1 MAEEYSNVAQLFSE
15 LATRLRSFPVPNAS
29 NSPNQTNNSN
39 SVTQTTPIPNVLNS
53 STNSVNETAV
63 VTASRASTSSRTHN
77 ELQTLFPHH
86 FTSTSSQRNT
96 SGSSSRK
103 RRKNNQH
110 NGKNNKKSNVK
121 CLTRKF
127 VCLSDKDQQEVP
139 EREEMR
145 ELLVH
150 GLGEIKVAIPEDA
163 NEKAIRDILI
173 ESFPKLKDSGGF
185 ELMYTE
191 CRKKDLSVIPPGP
204 DGISMKYLASFIA
217 QGKIYVRPIQQD
229 LSIEEDEVEAV
240 EVEKEQCMNCC
251 LMVDIHL
258 LREHHQICTEDEI
271 QPTGTTVF

>member
-1 MAEEYSNVAQLFSE
+1 MAGEYSNVAQLFSE
-15 LATRLRSFPVPNAS
+15 LATRLCSFPVPSTLNSS
-29 NSPNQTNNSN
+29 NQMNNNNS
-39 SVTQTTPIPNVLNS
+39 VAQTTPNVLNS
-53 STNSVNETAV
+53 STNSVTNETAV
-63 VTASRASTSSRTHN
+63 VTTNRASTSSRTHN

-86 FTSTSSQRNT
+86 FSTTSGQRNN

-110 NGKNNKKSNVK
+110 NGKNIKKSNVK

-150 GLGEIKVAIPEDA
+150 GLGEVKVTIPEDA
-163 NEKAIRDILI
+163 NEKPIRDKLI
-173 ESFPKLKDSGGF
+173 ETFPKLKDSGGF
-185 ELMYTE
+185 ELMYVE
-191 CRKKDLSVIPPGP
+191 CRRKDLSVIPPGP
-204 DGISMKYLASFIA
+204 DGLSMKYLASFIG

-229 LSIEEDEVEAV
+229 LPIEDEVEAV
-240 EVEKEQCMNCC
+240 GVEKEQCMNCC

-271 QPTGTTVF
+271 QPTSTVFKVN